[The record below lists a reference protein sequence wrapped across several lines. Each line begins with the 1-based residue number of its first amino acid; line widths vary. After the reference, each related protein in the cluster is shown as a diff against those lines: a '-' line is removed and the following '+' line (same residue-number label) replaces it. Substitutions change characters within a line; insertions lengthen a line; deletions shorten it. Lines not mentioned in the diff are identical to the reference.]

1 MPRVALF
8 ENTSWKKQGFD
19 MTFSF
24 SKAAAVLFLASIAA
38 LPSLA
43 KEKKASDPTSGA
55 PDPGLAF
62 VACEGTGN
70 KQMFLVQD
78 FNEKTWTM
86 SRKSKKN
93 ETLNQTSSD
102 ADSYTLTS
110 DTVTAILNVTEKT
123 CSVTTKGGGTLKNV
137 MIDTQAFK

>member
-1 MPRVALF
+1 
-8 ENTSWKKQGFD
+8 

-24 SKAAAVLFLASIAA
+24 WKAAAVLFLASIAA

-43 KEKKASDPTSGA
+43 KE
-55 PDPGLAF
+55 LAF

-137 MIDTQAFK
+137 MIDTQSFK